1 VDHRDEGRNR
11 IAALPG
17 EGSGS
22 VGSFVIAIE
31 RVDDAFLPLER
42 CTQFRIT
49 SSQLVRRV
57 LVQMSVD
64 PTQNV
69 KLGQLCPK

>member
-1 VDHRDEGRNR
+1 MNAKFITLIVTRKFVDHRDEGRNR

-31 RVDDAFLPLER
+31 RVDDAFLPLNAAR
-42 CTQFRIT
+42 
-49 SSQLVRRV
+49 SSASL
-57 LVQMSVD
+57 LHS
-64 PTQNV
+64 
-69 KLGQLCPK
+69 